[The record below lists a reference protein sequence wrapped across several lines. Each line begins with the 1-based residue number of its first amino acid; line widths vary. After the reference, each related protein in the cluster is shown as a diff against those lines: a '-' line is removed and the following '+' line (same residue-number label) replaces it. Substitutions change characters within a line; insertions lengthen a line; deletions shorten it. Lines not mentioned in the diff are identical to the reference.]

1 MMKKEWLEIMLKNG
15 SSALIKNIS
24 GKTLLN
30 LQQLACEENIVLEAC
45 QRDGKFF
52 DVKVDEIK
60 SWKEVEIIE

>member
-1 MMKKEWLEIMLKNG
+1 MEKEWLEIVLKDG

-30 LQQLACEENIVLEAC
+30 LQQLACEEKIVLEAC

-60 SWKEVEIIE
+60 SWRKAEVTE